1 MRTVMRALIR
11 AARVA
16 RRGTQLVMEAVI
28 TPLLEKNPRKTVLL
42 TANDFRMVI
51 SMSRVVVLCF
61 AVVML
66 AQVRYA
72 GVAGW
77 PEATLCITVVLAL
90 PLLSALEKLPPD
102 ATLDTFT
109 ALLGRVGRGGVRSIA
124 SVYGTGPSRYDD
136 HRLDEANDHWVNGG
150 MTAAVR
156 ATVRPPVRATG
167 RTP

>member
-1 MRTVMRALIR
+1 MLTTQSFRRARRALM
-11 AARVA
+11 
-16 RRGTQLVMEAVI
+16 RRTQLVMEAVI
-28 TPLLEKNPRKTVLL
+28 TPLLEKNPRKTVVL

-109 ALLGRVGRGGVRSIA
+109 ALLGRVGRGGVRRMG

-136 HRLDEANDHWVNGG
+136 HRRDEANDHWVHGG
-150 MTAAVR
+150 LAAAVR
-156 ATVRPPVRATG
+156 PA
-167 RTP
+167 